1 MQCAARIAK
10 ANERIEDPLEEAVF
24 AGRVRDGAPGMILAD
39 LMLVR
44 LLDLNLA
51 RREGV

>member
-10 ANERIEDPLEEAVF
+10 ANEVIESPLEEAVF
-24 AGRVRDGAPGMILAD
+24 AACVRDNAPGMILAD
-39 LMLVR
+39 LILAR

-51 RREGV
+51 LEGA

>member
-10 ANERIEDPLEEAVF
+10 ANERIEDLLEEAVF
-24 AGRVRDGAPGMILAD
+24 AACVRDDGPGMMLAD
-39 LMLVR
+39 LMSAR
-44 LLDLNLA
+44 LLELNLA

>member
-1 MQCAARIAK
+1 MQCVARIAK
-10 ANERIEDPLEEAVF
+10 ANEIIEDPLEEAVF
-24 AGRVRDGAPGMILAD
+24 AACVRDEAPGKTLAD